1 MKKYLILLFLTLC
14 FSNVSVN
21 SKEIEVEL
29 SNTDILN
36 YSCVGTYSTCFC
48 KHSGRVFTKYIGD
61 KIDTKNICGDGNEL
75 ISYGKYLELGGEP
88 KHLSNGHQGGTD
100 SSEAYIT
107 NEKFF
112 LEFKPT
118 TLKIF
123 SKENNSTFLFCLFD
137 NGQIREFSRNSQSC
151 GTRGKKLSFKEYQDY
166 AKAGNKFPG
175 NTKYWKEI
183 LKINKAVYNGTITR
197 QQYDKKLEQLILIH
211 ENNVEISKTDNTS
224 KNSEQA
230 MQQTEVVRTTL
241 DKKSLKEELVYWKE
255 LFEDELITQAE
266 YDAKRKELLSGA
278 SVTTTTKVVEPKV
291 EKKKVVVQKQE
302 TKNENTKIVDISF
315 KSKNYISQ
323 SLQGSLGFFANDGK
337 IKDYCEDK
345 YPKLYVYM
353 ECYSQNLK
361 KSKVYK
367 KARNLYDIYIE
378 LGRHLAWEVVLGNM
392 SDSSARYQLAMKRQ
406 EMNEAYTEN
415 NSKKWKNIANALD
428 EIKERHYPT
437 PPPPE
442 KTNKMKCRII
452 YFNGKADR
460 MDCE

>member
-1 MKKYLILLFLTLC
+1 M
-14 FSNVSVN
+14 
-21 SKEIEVEL
+21 
-29 SNTDILN
+29 
-36 YSCVGTYSTCFC
+36 
-48 KHSGRVFTKYIGD
+48 
-61 KIDTKNICGDGNEL
+61 
-75 ISYGKYLELGGEP
+75 
-88 KHLSNGHQGGTD
+88 
-100 SSEAYIT
+100 
-107 NEKFF
+107 
-112 LEFKPT
+112 
-118 TLKIF
+118 
-123 SKENNSTFLFCLFD
+123 
-137 NGQIREFSRNSQSC
+137 
-151 GTRGKKLSFKEYQDY
+151 
-166 AKAGNKFPG
+166 
-175 NTKYWKEI
+175 
-183 LKINKAVYNGTITR
+183 
-197 QQYDKKLEQLILIH
+197 
-211 ENNVEISKTDNTS
+211 TS
-224 KNSEQA
+224 
-230 MQQTEVVRTTL
+230 
-241 DKKSLKEELVYWKE
+241 
-255 LFEDELITQAE
+255 
-266 YDAKRKELLSGA
+266 
-278 SVTTTTKVVEPKV
+278 TTTVAEPKV
-291 EKKKVVVQKQE
+291 EKKKVEKKKVIVQKQE

-406 EMNEAYTEN
+406 EMNDAYTEN
-415 NSKKWKNIANALD
+415 NSQKWKNIADALD

-442 KTNKMKCRII
+442 KTNKMECRII